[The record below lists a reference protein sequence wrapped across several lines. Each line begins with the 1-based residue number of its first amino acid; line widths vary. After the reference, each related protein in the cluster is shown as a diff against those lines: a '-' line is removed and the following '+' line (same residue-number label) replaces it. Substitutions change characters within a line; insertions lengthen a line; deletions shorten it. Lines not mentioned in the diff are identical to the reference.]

1 MAVTF
6 NNNNNNINFEGN
18 SDLTLNSN
26 VIYQTLAN
34 MIISQQVFADNIA
47 GTNAKLVDK
56 ARVDGGLYGDTKLY
70 YSTDA
75 LASYEWGA
83 DDEAESL
90 LALNR
95 PEDPKVQKISLD
107 TFRQIRLT
115 VDHYLTKQ
123 AWSNPSAFGSFNSVM
138 TGWIRDTKR
147 IYDSTL
153 YNAFIGNIESKIGKQ
168 RQNIEAITSTGN
180 TESDNRL
187 KAQTIAQ
194 FVANLIDELEDVN
207 TEYND
212 YGHTRSYN
220 INDLV
225 FVWNSEFVNEI
236 TKLDLPTMFHKDGLI
251 DKFNENKLHSKYFG
265 MPIAGTAEG
274 VADGSVRSLIEQTI
288 GSVHV
293 FAGQPI
299 PVGTTAPAGTAYK
312 VDNSIV
318 CKIMHRSSV
327 PYMSAFETQ
336 TSFVNPRSLTE
347 TMYLTFGHNSLTYL
361 RNYPLITVRYD
372 NAKPEETLGV

>member
-1 MAVTF
+1 MAVIY
-6 NNNNNNINFEGN
+6 NNNNNNVNYNGN

-34 MIISQQVFADNIA
+34 MIISQQVFADNIS

-56 ARVDGGLYGDTKLY
+56 ARVDGGIYGDTKLY
-70 YSTDA
+70 YSTDC

-83 DDEAESL
+83 DDEAENL
-90 LALNR
+90 LALHR
-95 PEDPKVQKISLD
+95 PADPKVQKISLD

-123 AWSNPSAFGSFNSVM
+123 AWSTPSAFASFNSVM
-138 TGWIRDTKR
+138 TGWLRDTKR
-147 IYDSTL
+147 IYDSTI
-153 YNAFIGNIESKIGKQ
+153 YNAFVGTVESKEGKQ
-168 RQNIEAITSTGN
+168 RQNIPAITSTGN
-180 TESDNRL
+180 AETDNRL

-194 FVANLIDELEDVN
+194 FIANLIDELEDVN
-207 TEYND
+207 TDFND

-220 INDLV
+220 LNDLV
-225 FVWNSEFVNEI
+225 FVWNSEAINEI

-251 DKFNENKLHSKYFG
+251 DKFNEDKLQVKYFG
-265 MPIAGTAEG
+265 MPIDDDAPG

-288 GSVHV
+288 GNVHV

-312 VDNSIV
+312 HDPSILV
-318 CKIMHRSSV
+318 KIFHRDSI

-361 RNYPLITVRYD
+361 RNYPMITVRYD
-372 NAKPEETLGV
+372 NADPEATLGL